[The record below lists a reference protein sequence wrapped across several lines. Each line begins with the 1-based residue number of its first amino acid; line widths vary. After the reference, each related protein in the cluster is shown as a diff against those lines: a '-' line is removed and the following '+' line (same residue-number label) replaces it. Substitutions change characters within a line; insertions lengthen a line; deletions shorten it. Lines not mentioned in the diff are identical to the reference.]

1 MYALGRLDSRT
12 GNQRGQSGSCT
23 AEPAVPSVTD
33 RRPAELRVNQLE
45 ESPSAPS
52 NMEDNPPS
60 YSQLYPTDTTEF
72 HTSSIEI
79 GV

>member
-60 YSQLYPTDTTEF
+60 YSQLYPADT
-72 HTSSIEI
+72 SIEI
-79 GV
+79 CV